1 VTLQRQRY
9 RKKKVRKFRVFM
21 VVFLITFVAIGAYAA
36 LQYFNASNAAN
47 ADNNLSDDVKFN
59 GSDENVDNVNVLV
72 LGSDSR
78 GEDSARSDTIM
89 IANYSSDTK
98 EPKLISIMRDTYVNI
113 PGYGYN
119 KINAAYSLGGPE
131 LMRETVT
138 ENFGIDISY
147 YAEIDFKGFEK
158 LVDAVAP
165 DGIEVTVTPEMTTD
179 QKALGVQL
187 TEGTQKLQG
196 EELLAYSRFRHDAN
210 GDYGRVQ
217 RQQEVLTKLKDEV
230 ASVTTL
236 AKLPKL
242 IGIANG
248 YVSTNVR
255 NGLLLSMG
263 TDVLRGKTEDMQ
275 TMRIPVDGS
284 YHDARY
290 DVGAVLEFN
299 VGGLEQNAQEV
310 QTFLNQYSE

>member
-1 VTLQRQRY
+1 VTLQRQTRK
-9 RKKKVRKFRVFM
+9 KKKVRKFRVFM
-21 VVFLITFVAIGAYAA
+21 VVFLVAFIAIGVYAA
-36 LQYFNASNAAN
+36 LQYLNASNAAN
-47 ADNNLSDDVKFN
+47 ADNNLNDDVEFN

-78 GEDSARSDTIM
+78 GDDSARSDTIM
-89 IANYSSDTK
+89 IANYSSDK
-98 EPKLISIMRDTYVNI
+98 KQPKLISIMRDTYVNI

-131 LMRETVT
+131 LMRKTIT
-138 ENFGIDISY
+138 ENFDIEINY

-165 DGIEVTVTPEMTTD
+165 NGIEVTVTPEMTTD

-196 EELLAYSRFRHDAN
+196 KELLAYSRFRHDAN
-210 GDYGRVQ
+210 SDYGRVQ
-217 RQQEVLTKLKDEV
+217 RQQEVLTKLKEEV
-230 ASVTTL
+230 ANVTTL
-236 AKLPKL
+236 AKLPKM

-263 TDVLRGKTEDMQ
+263 TDLLRGKTEDMQ
-275 TMRIPVDGS
+275 TMRIPVDGT
-284 YHDARY
+284 YHDSRY

-299 VGGLEQNAQEV
+299 VGGLEQNAQEAK
-310 QTFLNQYSE
+310 TFLNQ

>member
-1 VTLQRQRY
+1 VTLQRQTRK
-9 RKKKVRKFRVFM
+9 KKKVRKFRVFM
-21 VVFLITFVAIGAYAA
+21 VLFLIAFIAIGGYTAFE
-36 LQYFNASNAAN
+36 YFSASRAAN
-47 ADNNLSDDVKFN
+47 ADNNLSDDVEFN

-78 GEDSARSDTIM
+78 GDDSARSDTIM
-89 IANYSSDTK
+89 IANYSSDK
-98 EPKLISIMRDTYVNI
+98 KQPKLISIMRDSYVNI

-131 LMRETVT
+131 LMRKTIT
-138 ENFGIDISY
+138 ENFDIEINY

-179 QKALGVQL
+179 KKALGVQL

-196 EELLAYSRFRHDAN
+196 KELLAYSRFRHDAN
-210 GDYGRVQ
+210 SDYGRVQ
-217 RQQEVLTKLKDEV
+217 RQQEVLTKLKEEV
-230 ASVTTL
+230 ANVTTL
-236 AKLPKL
+236 GKLPKM

-263 TDVLRGKTEDMQ
+263 TDLLRGKTEDMQ

-290 DVGAVLEFN
+290 GVGAVLEFN
-299 VGGLEQNAQEV
+299 VGGLEQNAQEA
-310 QTFLNQYSE
+310 QTFLNQ

>member
-1 VTLQRQRY
+1 MTLQRQR
-9 RKKKVRKFRVFM
+9 RKKRKVRKFRLFM
-21 VVFLITFVAIGAYAA
+21 MVFLIAFLAIGSYAA
-36 LQYFNASNAAN
+36 YEYISASRAAN
-47 ADNNLSDDVKFN
+47 ADNNLSDDVVFN

-78 GEDSARSDTIM
+78 GGSSARADTIM

-98 EPKLISIMRDTYVNI
+98 QPKLISIMRDTYVDI
-113 PGYGYN
+113 PGYGFN
-119 KINAAYSLGGPE
+119 KINAAYSIGGPE
-131 LMRETVT
+131 LMRKTIT
-138 ENFGIDISY
+138 ENFGIDINY

-187 TEGTQKLQG
+187 TEGTQKLHG
-196 EELLAYSRFRHDAN
+196 KELLAYSRFRHDAN

-217 RQQEVLTKLKDEV
+217 RQQEVLGKLKEEV
-230 ASVTTL
+230 ASVTTV
-236 AKLPKL
+236 AKLPKM

-263 TDVLRGKTEDMQ
+263 TDVLRGKTEDIE
-275 TMRIPVDGS
+275 TMRIPMDDT

-290 DVGAVLEFN
+290 GVGAVLEFN
-299 VGGLEQNAQEV
+299 VGGLEQNAQGA
-310 QTFLNQYSE
+310 QTFLNQ